1 MARNTP
7 ISLGELEKAE
17 LGFEILTLCLESSK
31 TLIEIFE
38 LPAMKGLRQKY
49 TDDPL
54 RDLVRGYE
62 LSGLL
67 VSRGSRQRLYRTTRI
82 GREMLRHYEDRIKNP
97 PLPPGE

>member
-1 MARNTP
+1 MSA
-7 ISLGELEKAE
+7 
-17 LGFEILTLCLESSK
+17 
-31 TLIEIFE
+31 
-38 LPAMKGLRQKY
+38 LRQKY

-82 GREMLRHYEDRIKNP
+82 GREMLKHYEDRIKNP
-97 PLPPGE
+97 PLPPE